1 MQLRLLLCQ
10 FVCLSVYLRLLLK
23 HFSIDISLSSLH
35 VSRSYNFSPPFF
47 APSRMRNM
55 WRPDSNAPKWD
66 TSHNNNNN
74 KHIPY
79 FLCER
84 EREREIQTVCGIG
97 APLHWLASSANVS
110 LLRCVNSVCFLVLSI
125 RGITGCFSFFSPFY
139 HLLLFVRSFHWFGI
153 HLLEATHVD

>member
-84 EREREIQTVCGIG
+84 ERERFRQCVALARHCIDLLVAQTFRFWDVWIVC
-97 APLHWLASSANVS
+97 AFS
-110 LLRCVNSVCFLVLSI
+110 CFLSVVSPVVSHFFLPSI
-125 RGITGCFSFFSPFY
+125 IYYFSFV
-139 HLLLFVRSFHWFGI
+139 LFIDLVS
-153 HLLEATHVD
+153 TC